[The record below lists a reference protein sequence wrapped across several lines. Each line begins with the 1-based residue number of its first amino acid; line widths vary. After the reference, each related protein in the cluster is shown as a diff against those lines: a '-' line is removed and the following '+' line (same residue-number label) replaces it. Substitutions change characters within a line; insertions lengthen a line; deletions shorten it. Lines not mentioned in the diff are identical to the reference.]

1 MRGRPPCAGATIDR
15 GKGWCLTKDAVSEG
29 ETGILDATA
38 AMARLRVGAHERARL
53 QAELAR
59 IVDYFALLAE
69 ADVDHLPPTT
79 HPLSTGTRLRDDRVS
94 TVPACYDPV
103 SAAPDRD
110 GRFIVVPNVL

>member
-1 MRGRPPCAGATIDR
+1 M
-15 GKGWCLTKDAVSEG
+15 VSEG
-29 ETGILDATA
+29 EAGILDATA

-79 HPLSTGTRLRDDRVS
+79 HSLSTGTRLRDDRVS
-94 TVPACYDPV
+94 TVPTTYDPV